1 MEILNKLTSLSESL
15 GQGKD
20 IVEQVKTELD
30 GALQAKFEEGKLVG
44 IEEGKVIGFE
54 EGKKV
59 GYDEGFAAGV
69 ASVPVGGE
77 VPPPSDKV
85 YSEAELAVKIQEAKD
100 LYLAEL
106 EAKYDAALSQEA
118 TDLKV
123 AVFKKPAVEP
133 VV

>member
-30 GALQAKFEEGKLVG
+30 GALQAKFEEGKA
-44 IEEGKVIGFE
+44 IGFE

-69 ASVPVGGE
+69 ASVPAGGE
-77 VPPPSDKV
+77 VQPPSDKI
-85 YSEAELAVKIQEAKD
+85 YSQVELELEVQKAKD
-100 LYLAEL
+100 LYIVEL
-106 EAKYDAALSQEA
+106 EQKLDVALQQEVI
-118 TDLKV
+118 DLKE
-123 AVFKKPAVEP
+123 ALFKKPAVEVPAEQPVEP